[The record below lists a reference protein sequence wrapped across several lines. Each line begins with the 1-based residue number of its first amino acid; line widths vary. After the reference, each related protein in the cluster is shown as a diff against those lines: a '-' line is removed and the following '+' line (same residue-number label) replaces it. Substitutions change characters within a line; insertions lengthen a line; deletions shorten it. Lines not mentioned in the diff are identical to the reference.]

1 MKVITGV
8 LAFVG
13 MLAAIASIVLAG
25 IAAVVEI
32 LPPLRKP
39 EADDHGAGTP
49 VAVTVRSRQRMA
61 SSRAHPKPR
70 TRPSH

>member
-1 MKVITGV
+1 MNVIIGV

-32 LPPLRKP
+32 LPPLRNPK
-39 EADDHGAGTP
+39 ADDHGAGTP
-49 VAVTVRSRQRMA
+49 VAVTVGSHQRLA

-70 TRPSH
+70 TRLGH